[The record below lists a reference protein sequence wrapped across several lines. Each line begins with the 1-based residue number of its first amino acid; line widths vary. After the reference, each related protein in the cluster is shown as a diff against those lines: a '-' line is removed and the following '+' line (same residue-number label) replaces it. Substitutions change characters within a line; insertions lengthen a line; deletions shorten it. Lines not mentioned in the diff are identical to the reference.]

1 MLNLLWKARLAKA
14 KLRRKSHSLS
24 SCSPFIKGWWQF
36 CCITTRCIFQ
46 DIKPIKIHTLP
57 TYIYYCNCKANISR
71 YLRELWRSLTELWHY
86 NVNRRHTL
94 PSCYFFL
101 EFREIWHIYRAFY
114 FLDSSSKSF
123 TVFPTVNEVIHI
135 FYFNGSLYDRRL
147 LQSLFVSQF
156 YYNYSPRN

>member
-1 MLNLLWKARLAKA
+1 MNGKGRRAKNIVVNDNSVLNLLWKARLAKA

-46 DIKPIKIHTLP
+46 DITPIKIHTLP

-94 PSCYFFL
+94 PSCYSFL
-101 EFREIWHIYRAFY
+101 EFCEIWHIGHFT
-114 FLDSSSKSF
+114 FL
-123 TVFPTVNEVIHI
+123 TRPLRT
-135 FYFNGSLYDRRL
+135 SLYFP
-147 LQSLFVSQF
+147 Q
-156 YYNYSPRN
+156 